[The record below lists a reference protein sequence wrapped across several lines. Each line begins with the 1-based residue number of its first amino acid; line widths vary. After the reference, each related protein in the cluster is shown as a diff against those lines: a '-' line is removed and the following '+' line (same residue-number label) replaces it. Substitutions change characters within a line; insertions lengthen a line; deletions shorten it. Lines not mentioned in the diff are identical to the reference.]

1 MAQNINLLERSPP
14 SGLASPHV
22 RRAVLMLGLLA
33 VACTLAYLAQIHSLR
48 SLRQDLA
55 RAKAQSEHLQRAIVE
70 VPSPAVAFSDRLAT
84 EEREVLGLET
94 VARTLSTG
102 GLSHT
107 TGFAAALRAFGNTST
122 EGVWLTGLN
131 LDNRRGSLVLEGRA
145 LDASRVPAYLQTLS
159 AEPYFAGTSFAAIE
173 LTAGSETSALAAD
186 RVLKFRIWTPTAD
199 ADAASPADSPGRR
212 S

>member
-1 MAQNINLLERSPP
+1 MPQNINLLERKAP
-14 SGLASPHV
+14 SGLSSA
-22 RRAVLMLGLLA
+22 RARKAALMLGLL
-33 VACTLAYLAQIHSLR
+33 VAAGVLAYLAQSHELR
-48 SLRQDLA
+48 TLRQDLA
-55 RAKAQSEHLQRAIVE
+55 RAKAQSEHLQRASVE
-70 VPSPAVAFSDRLAT
+70 VPSPDVALA
-84 EEREVLGLET
+84 ERMASQEREVQALET

-107 TGFAAALRAFGNTST
+107 TGFVGALRAFANTST

-159 AEPYFAGTSFAAIE
+159 AEPYFAGTTFTAIE
-173 LTAGSETSALAAD
+173 LTAGSDTSALAAD
-186 RVLKFRIWTPTAD
+186 RVLKFRVWTPTAD
-199 ADAASPADSPGRR
+199 ADAASAADGPGRR